1 MTAERVRGRPL
12 PLLRRWRES
21 KYLTQTELA
30 ERAGV
35 TRSTV
40 TRGESGLVVGFP
52 SIRHLAE
59 ALEIS
64 PDELVYSDPDAARG
78 APAEEGDHD

>member
-1 MTAERVRGRPL
+1 MVMAADRVRGRPL

-30 ERAGV
+30 DKAGV

-40 TRGESGLVVGFP
+40 TRGERGEVVGFP
-52 SIRHLAE
+52 SIRKLAE
-59 ALEIS
+59 ALGLT
-64 PDELVYSDPDAARG
+64 PDELVYTDPDASDAG
-78 APAEEGDHD
+78 GV